1 MLGLRVVRRAT
12 PSTVVR
18 NRIEDESKSNG
29 VPLSLSFKKP
39 SWVVRTESNVRKLAR
54 KKPEPPCIVCHGTGR
69 VDCYNCS
76 GKEENGQNGARHAA
90 AADSSTA
97 PAVWEPESTGI
108 LWVSIS

>member
-1 MLGLRVVRRAT
+1 MLGLGVVRTAT
-12 PSTVVR
+12 PSRVVR

-29 VPLSLSFKKP
+29 VPLSLSFSKP

-54 KKPEPPCIVCHGTGR
+54 KKPDPSCVVCHGTGR

-76 GKEENGQNGARHAA
+76 GTEENGQNGARFAA

-97 PAVWEPESTGI
+97 PAVLERGSTGI